1 MTNIYIHE
9 RMSLVGLGDDSVLT
23 IHFGRVY
30 GSSTYTHFPAAVP
43 NGQMTQYQETTKLST
58 RKERAEDIYD
68 KHISSQNPLAIVLI
82 AAI

>member
-1 MTNIYIHE
+1 MANIYIHE
-9 RMSLVGLGDDSVLT
+9 RMPLVGWGMTVFSLSILGEC
-23 IHFGRVY
+23 I

-43 NGQMTQYQETTKLST
+43 NGQMMQYQETTKLST
-58 RKERAEDIYD
+58 RKERAEDTYD

>member
-1 MTNIYIHE
+1 MKECRWWVWGMTVFTLSTI
-9 RMSLVGLGDDSVLT
+9 LGEC
-23 IHFGRVY
+23 I
-30 GSSTYTHFPAAVP
+30 GSSKYIHFPAAVP

>member
-1 MTNIYIHE
+1 MKECRWWVWGMTVFTLSTI
-9 RMSLVGLGDDSVLT
+9 LGEC
-23 IHFGRVY
+23 I
-30 GSSTYTHFPAAVP
+30 GSPTYTHFPAAVP

>member
-1 MTNIYIHE
+1 MKECRWWVWEMTVFTLSI
-9 RMSLVGLGDDSVLT
+9 LGEC
-23 IHFGRVY
+23 I
-30 GSSTYTHFPAAVP
+30 GSSTYTYFPAAVP

>member
-1 MTNIYIHE
+1 MKECRWWVWGMTVFTLSTI
-9 RMSLVGLGDDSVLT
+9 LGEC
-23 IHFGRVY
+23 I